1 MATGNHK
8 IHTQHGEERDG
19 VELAHLN
26 AVLRGVE
33 PFGSHKEYHDDAN
46 VEHTLHY
53 GHHSGVL
60 IHSAKGLSRCGTSRA
75 PGYEVDDSVNEHQ
88 QHGEDGAEMAT
99 TTAHC
104 TCAVGSAGQSA
115 LFVAAYEE
123 VGKKQDDDDGEKAKL
138 LGHTK
143 ELTII
148 HSLMSFYKLEERIA
162 L

>member
-1 MATGNHK
+1 MG
-8 IHTQHGEERDG
+8 IE
-19 VELAHLN
+19 
-26 AVLRGVE
+26 
-33 PFGSHKEYHDDAN
+33 AN
-46 VEHTLHY
+46 SSPMKNMMKWPLEIIKYIPSTVKSV
-53 GHHSGVL
+53 SGVL
-60 IHSAKGLSRCGTSRA
+60 IHSAKGLSRCGTSRT
-75 PGYEVDDSVNEHQ
+75 PGHEIDDSVNEHQ
-88 QHGEDGAEMAT
+88 QHGEDSAEMAT

-115 LFVAAYEE
+115 LFFAAYEE